1 MERHRMKADD
11 VIDRIFHGEEPFRL
25 LVEAVKDYAIFLLDP
40 SGVIVSWNVGAQRIK
55 GYAAGEIIGTHFSR
69 FYTED
74 DKAKGL
80 PARLLARA
88 QAAGRVEDEGWR
100 VRKDETRFWADV
112 VITPLYDSSGH
123 LRGFGKVTRDLT
135 AKRNMEVMQQNENR
149 LYEFLAMLSHELRNP
164 LAPMVN
170 ALALLRSEREVDSG
184 RLLDI
189 IDRQA
194 SHMSRIVDDLLEV
207 GRLTSGKI
215 ALKKDIVELNRLVL
229 QAAEACQSLVDSR
242 EQTIE
247 LHSSGCPLYVEVDST
262 RIVQVVVNLI
272 TNAAKFTRCGGRI
285 SVAVEREDDYA
296 IMRVTDNG
304 RGIPAASLDSI
315 FGLFAQGE
323 QSLDRAEGGLG
334 IGLTL
339 VKRLAEMHGGAVSV
353 SSGGT
358 DRGSEFVVRLPAA
371 LQQAVAVESSA
382 PAPAIVA
389 ARRFRVLVV
398 DDNKDFA
405 MTLEILLEMAG
416 HDVRAANDGIT
427 AYEMAMDFRPDI
439 VLLDIGLPG
448 MNGYELA
455 GRLRRSPELAGSTLI
470 ALTGYGQAEDRQR
483 VTNAGLDGH
492 LVKPVEPAELLAL
505 IDRLRSRTDASTR
518 VDAIGGG
525 VERDG
530 RIQGGVQPAAS
541 RLVPPVES

>member
-1 MERHRMKADD
+1 MKADD

-416 HDVRAANDGIT
+416 HDVRAANDGNT

>member
-416 HDVRAANDGIT
+416 HDVRAANDGNT

>member
-405 MTLEILLEMAG
+405 MTLEILMEMAG

-505 IDRLRSRTDASTR
+505 IDRLHSRTDASTR

>member
-1 MERHRMKADD
+1 MKLTSQTMERHRMKADD

-123 LRGFGKVTRDLT
+123 LLGFGKVTRDLT

-304 RGIPAASLDSI
+304 KGIPAASLDSI

-398 DDNKDFA
+398 GDNKDVA

-416 HDVRAANDGIT
+416 HDARRTT
-427 AYEMAMDFRPDI
+427 A
-439 VLLDIGLPG
+439 
-448 MNGYELA
+448 
-455 GRLRRSPELAGSTLI
+455 
-470 ALTGYGQAEDRQR
+470 
-483 VTNAGLDGH
+483 
-492 LVKPVEPAELLAL
+492 
-505 IDRLRSRTDASTR
+505 TR
-518 VDAIGGG
+518 HT
-525 VERDG
+525 RWPWTSG
-530 RIQGGVQPAAS
+530 RIS
-541 RLVPPVES
+541 CCWTSDCRE